1 MHRGVALSI
10 PFGIKF
16 KVESVGL
23 ATPLNVLFESLSMT
37 WDLLDLQ
44 DALVFGC
51 NRLTYVLSVY
61 RAICLLCILGWVAL
75 SWTCSMV
82 WPAAGLSNATLEEP
96 S

>member
-23 ATPLNVLFESLSMT
+23 ATPLSLLFESLLMT
-37 WDLLDLQ
+37 WDLIDLQ
-44 DALVFGC
+44 DTLVFSC
-51 NRLTYVLSVY
+51 NRLTYVLTVY
-61 RAICLLCILGWVAL
+61 RAICLLCILDWVAL

-82 WPAAGLSNATLEEP
+82 WPAAGLSNVALEEP